1 MRLDQ
6 KSVHRKE
13 MIPWYDSDYSHYII
27 IVFMFFIFLFG
38 VQGVSVAK
46 ENADYNDFL
55 WPPTIML
62 VMSGLLIISCV
73 LRIVRRYIKKYQDR
87 QI

>member
-6 KSVHRKE
+6 KSVHKKE
-13 MIPWYDSDYSHYII
+13 MIPWYDSDYSQYII

-38 VQGVSVAK
+38 VQGVKVAK
-46 ENADYNDFL
+46 ENADYIDFF

-62 VMSGLLIISCV
+62 VMSGLLIILCA
-73 LRIVRRYIKKYQDR
+73 LRIVRRYIRKYQDR